1 MNNALGIYLVTDMA
15 HHRQR
20 IFTPVINSISSERP
34 GSLKSKDDLGLSASS
49 RKIHL
54 LYYIVPK
61 KWNYIMLKMVSNE
74 TDIDSNK
81 IEFDITF
88 RMRFCGNYFMWASSD
103 RYLWLCK
110 LARSARMLCCVGS
123 SGIIHPVEQQVQ
135 HCNIGSSLPTL
146 ATPSTSTTANT
157 QPQDAQHTPD
167 EEGQWE
173 ECQKCHEEGK
183 CAENFQNRW
192 QIPRQPRADCKY
204 FHITDY
210 RQIHSHRSYV
220 IL

>member
-1 MNNALGIYLVTDMA
+1 
-15 HHRQR
+15 
-20 IFTPVINSISSERP
+20 
-34 GSLKSKDDLGLSASS
+34 
-49 RKIHL
+49 
-54 LYYIVPK
+54 
-61 KWNYIMLKMVSNE
+61 MLKMVSNE

-146 ATPSTSTTANT
+146 ATQSTSTTANT

-204 FHITDY
+204 FHITSKDHWDHMWICKMCNFLFFSRHFLSSWSSALQY
-210 RQIHSHRSYV
+210 SRSSSPSGWRAHRQT
-220 IL
+220 